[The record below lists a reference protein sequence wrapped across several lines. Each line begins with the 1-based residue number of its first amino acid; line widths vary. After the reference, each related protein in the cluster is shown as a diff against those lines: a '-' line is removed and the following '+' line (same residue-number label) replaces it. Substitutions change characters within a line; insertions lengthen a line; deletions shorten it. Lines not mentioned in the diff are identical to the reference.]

1 MAYYAAMGC
10 GFQTG
15 AGTVL
20 NVLKPKV
27 TDSVVVY
34 GLGGVG
40 LAAVMAAKAL
50 GLKKI
55 LGVDLLTAK
64 LTLAKELGATD
75 LVNAKECQ
83 DVIKKIKDMCSETSG
98 ATWAIDCTG
107 VLQVIENCIEC
118 LAPCGTA
125 VTVGVPPPNAKI
137 SIDPLMFLLQNK
149 RYIGVIEGDSVP
161 AEVSFWLE
169 VGPLAD
175 SEQFIPQLVKMH
187 QEGQFPVDKLCK
199 VYPVANM
206 EQALHDMH
214 EGSVIKPVL
223 QWS

>member
-1 MAYYAAMGC
+1 MRSQYFGHSSFAKHSVVKERCVVKCEYPAQMAYYAAMGC

-15 AGTVL
+15 AGTIL
-20 NVLKPKV
+20 NVLKPKP

-40 LAAVMAAKAL
+40 LAAVMAAKSL
-50 GLKKI
+50 GVKKI
-55 LGVDLLTAK
+55 VGVDLLSAK

-75 LVNAKECQ
+75 LVNPKEHD
-83 DVIKKIKDMCSETSG
+83 DVIKTIKEMCPETSG

-107 VLQVIENCIEC
+107 VLKVIENCIEC

-137 SIDPLMFLLQNK
+137 QIDPLMFLLQNK

-161 AEVSFWLE
+161 AKVCISFLC
-169 VGPLAD
+169 GTT
-175 SEQFIPQLVKMH
+175 
-187 QEGQFPVDKLCK
+187 KLTL
-199 VYPVANM
+199 NF
-206 EQALHDMH
+206 
-214 EGSVIKPVL
+214 
-223 QWS
+223 